1 MRRRVVWA
9 LILLAAAIV
18 AGVAFKAARARA
30 AAADD
35 CSVLQT
41 IDHGDYRIQIVADDC
56 KEGLPHTTDAHT
68 VRMIAD
74 VWSSA
79 QRDSILRHERIHL
92 AQKRDV
98 QVWYAFYARH
108 WNYTCSA
115 TPPPELPANL
125 RVRLRPNPDTADAPW
140 AVWRDRWLFFPAFTA
155 ARTLRGAEVIVFDLQ
170 DRAVCDPP
178 PEWRAAFCDDAT
190 GRCPHQYEH
199 PHEIAAEWATHP
211 SRAAAARPLSDFLS
225 HTVE

>member
-1 MRRRVVWA
+1 MRRRVMLWA
-9 LILLAAAIV
+9 LAGIAVALIV
-18 AGVAFKAARARA
+18 IWAVRRTRSV
-30 AAADD
+30 DD

-41 IDHGDYRIQIVADDC
+41 IDHGDYRIQIVADGC

-79 QRDSILRHERIHL
+79 QRDSILRHERVHL
-92 AQKRDV
+92 VQKRDL
-98 QVWYAFYARH
+98 QTWYAFYARR

-115 TPPPELPANL
+115 APPPELPAEL
-125 RVRLRPNPDTADAPW
+125 RARLRPNPDTADAPW
-140 AVWRDRWLFFPAFTA
+140 AVWAGRWLFFPAFTA
-155 ARTLRGAEVIVFDLQ
+155 AGTLRDAEVLVFDLQ

-178 PEWRAAFCDDAT
+178 PEWRAAFCDDA

-211 SRAAAARPLSDFLS
+211 SRAAAARPLSEFLS